1 MGVIDGVIGKAINK
15 YIEKR
20 KMRVLDGAL
29 QIYSGYTPV
38 FTSLSGGLYEMD
50 LTRSCIHALAEHTSK
65 LNPVFT
71 GKAYKSLER
80 ILQNKPNSIM
90 TTQQFLYKTRTI
102 YECENNV
109 YIIPIYEDSTGMKII
124 GYYPVSTMGSELV
137 KSNGVLYLKYSLG
150 GITRAIEYE
159 RIGHLRKHYY
169 KSEYFGESN
178 NALSS
183 TMELLNTQNEGII
196 NGVKQS
202 ANIRFLAQLT
212 NTLQSKDITAER
224 ERFMTENLSIENNS
238 GVLLYDNKYKDI
250 KPIDSKPFIVDDK
263 QASLI
268 KSNVFN
274 YFGVNEKILQNSF
287 TEDEWNAYYE
297 GAIETF
303 AVQLGQVMT
312 SMTYTDR
319 EISQGNSILYE
330 SSRLQYASNT
340 TKLNISTQ
348 LVDRA
353 LMNLDEARAIF
364 NLPPLPN
371 GKGQKYYIRREY
383 AEVDNLDNDIV
394 EDKTNIKTDVGDIN
408 KTEDVA
414 EDVAGKSLNGAQT
427 QSLIAVMGQYAS
439 GSLTLGQAVNV
450 ISISIGVTKEEA
462 KEILEGLI

>member
-1 MGVIDGVIGKAINK
+1 MKFIDGI
-15 YIEKR
+15 IEKTLTNYVNKR

-50 LTRSCIHALAEHTSK
+50 LTRSCIHKLAEHTSK
-65 LNPVFT
+65 LNPVLT
-71 GKAYKSLER
+71 GSAYKSLEK
-80 ILQNKPNSIM
+80 ILQNKPNAIM
-90 TTQQFLYKTRTI
+90 TSQQFLYKTRTI

-109 YIIPIYEDSTGMKII
+109 YIIPIYADDTGMKIV
-124 GYYPVSTMGSELV
+124 GFYPVSTMSSELV
-137 KSNGVLYLKYSLG
+137 KANGTLYVKYMLG

-202 ANIRFLAQLT
+202 ANIRFIAQL
-212 NTLQSKDITAER
+212 NNVLKSDDITAER
-224 ERFMTENLSIENNS
+224 TRFMNENLAIENNS

-250 KPIDSKPFIVDDK
+250 KAIDSKPFIVDDK
-263 QASLI
+263 QATLI
-268 KSNVFN
+268 NNNVFN
-274 YFGVNEKILQNSF
+274 YFGVNENVLQNKFS
-287 TEDEWNAYYE
+287 EDEWNAFYE
-297 GAIETF
+297 GAIEPF

-312 SMTYTDR
+312 SMIYSDR
-319 EISQGNSILYE
+319 EISQGNGILFE

-340 TKLNISTQ
+340 TKLSVSTQ

-364 NLPPLPN
+364 NLPPLPD
-371 GKGQKYYIRREY
+371 GKGQKYYIRKEY
-383 AEVDNLDNDIV
+383 SEVDNLDKEVNNGGQV
-394 EDKTNIKTDVGDIN
+394 VTPTGEQTKTNSKENVSEKSNNTD
-408 KTEDVA
+408 
-414 EDVAGKSLNGAQT
+414 
-427 QSLIAVMGQYAS
+427 
-439 GSLTLGQAVNV
+439 TL
-450 ISISIGVTKEEA
+450 S
-462 KEILEGLI
+462 